1 MPGRRSSLLPWIVA
15 FKAVKTIALT
25 ALGLTLLFGIHR
37 DAVEMVMRIAQAVH
51 LPVTSRLF
59 DLLFTFA
66 VNTSPQKELTL
77 AITALGYAVVIAV
90 EGIGLHL
97 RRPWAR
103 WFTMGVTASL
113 IPLEVYEILQKQ
125 EPIRVLILVLNI
137 AVVGYLWRRKEAF
150 EGE

>member
-1 MPGRRSSLLPWIVA
+1 MPDRRSSLLPWIVA

-25 ALGLTLLFGIHR
+25 ALALTLLFGVHR
-37 DAVEMVMRIAQAVH
+37 DPVEMAVRIAQAVH

-66 VNTSPQKELTL
+66 VNATPQKELTV
-77 AITALGYAVVIAV
+77 AITALAYAIVIAV

-97 RRPWAR
+97 RRAWAR
-103 WFTMGVTASL
+103 WFTIGVTGSL

-125 EPIRVLILVLNI
+125 EPIRVVILVLNI
-137 AVVGYLWRRKEAF
+137 AVLVYLWRRKEAF
-150 EGE
+150 E

>member
-1 MPGRRSSLLPWIVA
+1 MPDDRSALLPWIVA

-37 DAVEMVMRIAQAVH
+37 DPVEVVMRIAQAVH

-66 VNTSPQKELTL
+66 VNATPQKELTL

-90 EGIGLHL
+90 EGMGLHL
-97 RRPWAR
+97 RRAWAR
-103 WFTMGVTASL
+103 WFTIGVTSSL
-113 IPLEVYEILQKQ
+113 VPIEVYEILQRQ
-125 EPIRVLILVLNI
+125 EPIRVAILVLNV
-137 AVVGYLWRRKEAF
+137 AVVAYLWRRKEAF
-150 EGE
+150 E